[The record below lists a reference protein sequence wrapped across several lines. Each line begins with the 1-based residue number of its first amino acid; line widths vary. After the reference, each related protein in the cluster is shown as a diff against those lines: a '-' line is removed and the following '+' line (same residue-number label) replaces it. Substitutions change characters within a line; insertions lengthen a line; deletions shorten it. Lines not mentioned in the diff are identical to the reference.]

1 MGRKEEMFQYA
12 REKLTPYIS
21 ERANLLRKDCAAY
34 LEMKREYHRIVSDLL
49 QTAQKRQA
57 AGTLG
62 QIHYFS
68 IFYLQSSAVTQSYDF
83 ALSLTNER
91 YCLDQNRLLCF
102 WCPQRL
108 FQAVEEDLS
117 FFEKDAR
124 QMWIRIR
131 PYELEEIRRAY
142 INNLYQ
148 LAGFFFGE
156 ESLDAAVLGGI
167 ARLDCCDEVR
177 FSFGG
182 YMDQTIQFALFRKGD
197 EHEILSPEN
206 RPKV

>member
-1 MGRKEEMFQYA
+1 MPDKCGYEFAHMSWKKSA
-12 REKLTPYIS
+12 GPIS
-21 ERANLLRKDCAAY
+21 
-34 LEMKREYHRIVSDLL
+34 M
-49 QTAQKRQA
+49 
-57 AGTLG
+57 
-62 QIHYFS
+62 
-68 IFYLQSSAVTQSYDF
+68 
-83 ALSLTNER
+83 
-91 YCLDQNRLLCF
+91 
-102 WCPQRL
+102 
-108 FQAVEEDLS
+108 
-117 FFEKDAR
+117 
-124 QMWIRIR
+124 
-131 PYELEEIRRAY
+131 
-142 INNLYQ
+142 NLYQ

>member
-12 REKLTPYIS
+12 RESLTPYLS
-21 ERANLLRKDCAAY
+21 ERADLLRKDCNAY
-34 LEMKREYHRIVSDLL
+34 LEMKREYRRIVSDLL
-49 QTAQKRQA
+49 KTAQEKQT

-83 ALSLTNER
+83 ALSLT
-91 YCLDQNRLLCF
+91 
-102 WCPQRL
+102 
-108 FQAVEEDLS
+108 VEEDLRS
-117 FFEKDAR
+117 FGKDAR
-124 QMWIRIR
+124 QIWIRIR

-197 EHEILSPEN
+197 EHEILSSEN
-206 RPKV
+206 

>member
-1 MGRKEEMFQYA
+1 
-12 REKLTPYIS
+12 
-21 ERANLLRKDCAAY
+21 
-34 LEMKREYHRIVSDLL
+34 MKREYHRIVSDLL

-91 YCLDQNRLLCF
+91 YCLDQNGLLCF

-197 EHEILSPEN
+197 EHELLSPEN

>member
-1 MGRKEEMFQYA
+1 M
-12 REKLTPYIS
+12 
-21 ERANLLRKDCAAY
+21 
-34 LEMKREYHRIVSDLL
+34 SDIAWIR
-49 QTAQKRQA
+49 TGCCVFGAHNVYFRQ
-57 AGTLG
+57 
-62 QIHYFS
+62 S
-68 IFYLQSSAVTQSYDF
+68 
-83 ALSLTNER
+83 
-91 YCLDQNRLLCF
+91 
-102 WCPQRL
+102 
-108 FQAVEEDLS
+108 
-117 FFEKDAR
+117 
-124 QMWIRIR
+124 IRIR

>member
-68 IFYLQSSAVTQSYDF
+68 IFYLQSHAMTRSCGFTVSF
-83 ALSLTNER
+83 TNER
-91 YCLDQNRLLCF
+91 CCQHRNGLLCF
-102 WCPQRL
+102 
-108 FQAVEEDLS
+108 F
-117 FFEKDAR
+117 
-124 QMWIRIR
+124 
-131 PYELEEIRRAY
+131 
-142 INNLYQ
+142 
-148 LAGFFFGE
+148 
-156 ESLDAAVLGGI
+156 
-167 ARLDCCDEVR
+167 
-177 FSFGG
+177 
-182 YMDQTIQFALFRKGD
+182 
-197 EHEILSPEN
+197 
-206 RPKV
+206 

>member
-1 MGRKEEMFQYA
+1 MFIPLSEQRKLNCLIHVTA
-12 REKLTPYIS
+12 
-21 ERANLLRKDCAAY
+21 ERKS
-34 LEMKREYHRIVSDLL
+34 HFI
-49 QTAQKRQA
+49 T
-57 AGTLG
+57 
-62 QIHYFS
+62 
-68 IFYLQSSAVTQSYDF
+68 
-83 ALSLTNER
+83 
-91 YCLDQNRLLCF
+91 
-102 WCPQRL
+102 
-108 FQAVEEDLS
+108 AVEEDLS

>member
-1 MGRKEEMFQYA
+1 MKYIKYIHLQWYR
-12 REKLTPYIS
+12 RPY
-21 ERANLLRKDCAAY
+21 LRT
-34 LEMKREYHRIVSDLL
+34 S
-49 QTAQKRQA
+49 
-57 AGTLG
+57 
-62 QIHYFS
+62 HY
-68 IFYLQSSAVTQSYDF
+68 V
-83 ALSLTNER
+83 
-91 YCLDQNRLLCF
+91 
-102 WCPQRL
+102 
-108 FQAVEEDLS
+108 
-117 FFEKDAR
+117 
-124 QMWIRIR
+124 MWIRIR
-131 PYELEEIRRAY
+131 PYELEEIRRSF

>member
-1 MGRKEEMFQYA
+1 MR
-12 REKLTPYIS
+12 
-21 ERANLLRKDCAAY
+21 
-34 LEMKREYHRIVSDLL
+34 
-49 QTAQKRQA
+49 
-57 AGTLG
+57 
-62 QIHYFS
+62 
-68 IFYLQSSAVTQSYDF
+68 
-83 ALSLTNER
+83 
-91 YCLDQNRLLCF
+91 
-102 WCPQRL
+102 
-108 FQAVEEDLS
+108 
-117 FFEKDAR
+117 FEKDAR

>member
-91 YCLDQNRLLCF
+91 YCLDQNGLLCF

-117 FFEKDAR
+117 FFEKMPDKCG
-124 QMWIRIR
+124 
-131 PYELEEIRRAY
+131 YEFAHMSWKKSAGPISITCISWPASSLVR
-142 INNLYQ
+142 NLWM
-148 LAGFFFGE
+148 L
-156 ESLDAAVLGGI
+156 
-167 ARLDCCDEVR
+167 
-177 FSFGG
+177 
-182 YMDQTIQFALFRKGD
+182 
-197 EHEILSPEN
+197 LS
-206 RPKV
+206 

>member
-91 YCLDQNRLLCF
+91 YCRSGDRVAGTGTRLCS
-102 WCPQRL
+102 RV
-108 FQAVEEDLS
+108 AD
-117 FFEKDAR
+117 
-124 QMWIRIR
+124 
-131 PYELEEIRRAY
+131 
-142 INNLYQ
+142 
-148 LAGFFFGE
+148 
-156 ESLDAAVLGGI
+156 
-167 ARLDCCDEVR
+167 
-177 FSFGG
+177 
-182 YMDQTIQFALFRKGD
+182 
-197 EHEILSPEN
+197 
-206 RPKV
+206 

>member
-1 MGRKEEMFQYA
+1 M
-12 REKLTPYIS
+12 
-21 ERANLLRKDCAAY
+21 
-34 LEMKREYHRIVSDLL
+34 
-49 QTAQKRQA
+49 
-57 AGTLG
+57 
-62 QIHYFS
+62 
-68 IFYLQSSAVTQSYDF
+68 
-83 ALSLTNER
+83 
-91 YCLDQNRLLCF
+91 
-102 WCPQRL
+102 
-108 FQAVEEDLS
+108 S

-182 YMDQTIQFALFRKGD
+182 YMDQTIQFALFRKGMNMRYFLLKTD
-197 EHEILSPEN
+197 PKYNTSP
-206 RPKV
+206 